1 MAWRA
6 ALGPFFQRNDTRD
19 FLPRNRHAG
28 FAEVFSFGC
37 IRHTRYIP
45 GGKSVSFRF
54 LIFEVT
60 AACGIISGRS
70 VPSALYLGKFVGTIH
85 IPILGTVKSWGS
97 TTQPLILN
105 EPSSAMGI
113 PIAEDGSFKIKGW
126 VVDPHDLTVPN
137 IGIWIVPTNF
147 PKYSAEGT
155 DLPEII
161 PQAAVTSKIKNRK

>member
-54 LIFEVT
+54 LIFEAT
-60 AACGIISGRS
+60 AACAIISGRS
-70 VPSALYLGKFVGTIH
+70 VPSAQYLGKFVGTIH
-85 IPILGTVKSWGS
+85 IPILGTVRSWGS

-105 EPSSAMGI
+105 EPSSATANPQVEVAVERDVGRG
-113 PIAEDGSFKIKGW
+113 ANEADLGRGEGA
-126 VVDPHDLTVPN
+126 VVCQSN
-137 IGIWIVPTNF
+137 
-147 PKYSAEGT
+147 
-155 DLPEII
+155 
-161 PQAAVTSKIKNRK
+161 NRA